1 MSFLRQFHNIVSK
14 QSLNTDEKIQA
25 LLKFGLEVFDL
36 EIAIVSEVLDSQYTI
51 LYVESENPDLAPHCQ
66 FDLTGTYCVHTLNA
80 DKALSFHHAGNSE
93 ISTHPCYQDFQLES
107 YIGAPIRIADRI
119 FGTINFSAAKISPP
133 FTTEHIDYVEL
144 FAQWLG
150 FELARRESESKLKS
164 NYKTLEKMEQVASI
178 GSWRIDLPSQQV
190 FWSNETKRIHNLSL
204 EESPTLS
211 QWMRFFSEGIH
222 RDAFSKAI
230 SDAINYDLPWAL
242 ELRATTK
249 QNRTIWVSCHG
260 EAEFHN
266 GECISLIGSLQD
278 ITADVELRE
287 KLKLQKH
294 EAERLLSERSLL
306 LAKISHEMRTPL
318 NGINGLLLNAM
329 DENDYT
335 KKTEDIQL
343 ALRSTEILT
352 GLVNEIL
359 DFSKISQEGLSLA
372 CQPCDIVPLIDDLVE
387 LSKQLVS
394 KKDIQFSHNIKL
406 SESCWVNCDS
416 TRLNQIIT
424 NLISNAVKFTDTG
437 AVELNVH
444 SDECSSSLYL
454 FIEVRDTGIGMSSS
468 SISNLF
474 EPFKQGEN
482 EVGSHFGGTGLGMS
496 IVKELI
502 ELMQGEIKVTS
513 NLGEGSHFF
522 VNLPLQKA
530 KMPAPK
536 KPLTHVQFDASKL
549 RVLLVED
556 NLINQ
561 KVMTSFL
568 KKFNI
573 EPDIASNGQ
582 IAIHNCEQTCYDI
595 IFMDSI
601 MPIMDGLTATK
612 IIAKQNLKAEHTHII
627 AMTAN
632 IDELSKQ
639 HLAEVGMVDILPKP
653 IDFMALARIL
663 SNCLEQLSLGCNE
676 YTKL

>member
-1 MSFLRQFHNIVSK
+1 
-14 QSLNTDEKIQA
+14 
-25 LLKFGLEVFDL
+25 
-36 EIAIVSEVLDSQYTI
+36 
-51 LYVESENPDLAPHCQ
+51 
-66 FDLTGTYCVHTLNA
+66 
-80 DKALSFHHAGNSE
+80 
-93 ISTHPCYQDFQLES
+93 
-107 YIGAPIRIADRI
+107 
-119 FGTINFSAAKISPP
+119 
-133 FTTEHIDYVEL
+133 
-144 FAQWLG
+144 
-150 FELARRESESKLKS
+150 
-164 NYKTLEKMEQVASI
+164 
-178 GSWRIDLPSQQV
+178 
-190 FWSNETKRIHNLSL
+190 
-204 EESPTLS
+204 
-211 QWMRFFSEGIH
+211 MRFFSEGTH
-222 RDAFSKAI
+222 RDTFSTAI
-230 SDAINYDLPWAL
+230 SDAINYGQSWVL

-260 EAEFHN
+260 EAEFHH
-266 GECISLIGSLQD
+266 GECTSLIGSLQD
-278 ITADVELRE
+278 ITSDVELRE
-287 KLKLQKH
+287 KLKLQKL

-329 DENDYT
+329 DENNYT

-343 ALRSTEILT
+343 ALRSTAILT

-359 DFSKISQEGLSLA
+359 DFSKISQEGLSLV
-372 CQPCDIVPLIDDLVE
+372 CQPCDIVPLIDDQVE

-394 KKDIQFSHNIKL
+394 KKDVQFVHEISL
-406 SESCWVNCDS
+406 SQSCWVNCDS

-424 NLISNAVKFTDTG
+424 NLISNAVKFTDSG

-444 SDECSSSLYL
+444 SEESTSCLYL
-454 FIEVRDTGIGMSSS
+454 TIEVRDTGIGMSST

-513 NLGEGSHFF
+513 SLGEGSHFF

-530 KMPAPK
+530 KMPPPK
-536 KPLTHVQFDASKL
+536 KTLPHAQFDASKL

-582 IAIHNCEQTCYDI
+582 IAIHNCEQVCYDI

-601 MPIMDGLTATK
+601 MPVMDGLTAAKT
-612 IIAKQNLKAEHTHII
+612 IAKRNLKAEHTHII

-639 HLAEVGMVDILPKP
+639 HLVEVGMVDMLPKP

-663 SNCLEQLSLGCNE
+663 SNCLEQLSLSHNE